1 MRIYD
6 PKITV
11 FSKILNIIAI
21 SGNNKDSS
29 SAKGRKELFF
39 MNQNQKKLQMNRT
52 LSIALSLLVVVAV
65 CVTAIAI
72 GAAKKEKPSTQSS
85 STSKTT
91 QSTSKT
97 TQSTAPQ
104 ENNDTTVVV
113 EKVTFVAP
121 MTAGSII
128 KEWSADVPV
137 FSMTMEDYRLHL
149 GIDVAASAG
158 TPVYAVADGTVE
170 SVEFHPMM
178 GQTVVIT
185 HADGYRSVYQNMQ
198 TAVPDG
204 IEAGAAVKAG
214 DKIGS
219 VGDTALIEIS
229 EDPHLHFELYKDG
242 ICENP
247 LTHFTVSPIDEAKD
261 YEDN

>member
-1 MRIYD
+1 
-6 PKITV
+6 
-11 FSKILNIIAI
+11 
-21 SGNNKDSS
+21 
-29 SAKGRKELFF
+29 
-39 MNQNQKKLQMNRT
+39 MNQNENHKKLQMNRT

-65 CVTAIAI
+65 CVTAIAV
-72 GAAKKEKPSTQSS
+72 GTAKKEKPPAGTS
-85 STSKTT
+85 STSKTS

-97 TQSTAPQ
+97 SSSKT
-104 ENNDTTVVV
+104 EVNNDTNVVV

-121 MTAGSII
+121 MTAGNII
-128 KEWSADVPV
+128 KEWSADIPV

-158 TPVYAVADGTVE
+158 ANVYAVADGTVE
-170 SVEFHPMM
+170 SVTFHPMM
-178 GQTVVIT
+178 GQTVVIV
-185 HADGYRSVYQNMQ
+185 HADGYKSVYQNMQ
-198 TAVPDG
+198 TAVPTG
-204 IEAGAAVKAG
+204 ITAGATVKAG
-214 DKIGS
+214 DKIGT

-247 LTHFTVSPIDEAKD
+247 LAHFTVSPIDAASD